1 MIITKKYHSN
11 LVTERRAHWSLKL
24 GVACYPVTL
33 HVNKKSKEEQ
43 RLVEEEERAKENKRH
58 LKRLAEEREAGRR
71 ERGRQKRE
79 RPL

>member
-33 HVNKKSKEEQ
+33 HVNKKNTSGSSFFKAQ
-43 RLVEEEERAKENKRH
+43 ASILSLTA
-58 LKRLAEEREAGRR
+58 
-71 ERGRQKRE
+71 
-79 RPL
+79 